1 MTRLRLSACV
11 LMCCG
16 GLASSAAAAPLR
28 TGRPPATPRIGLTLH
43 WDFINSPED
52 ADRLLA
58 FAFRQGVEILNVV
71 PPPHIWQDARSLA
84 TLDHIFD
91 RAHERGVAVVLNRI
105 DGSDFAPSP
114 AERTNWLYTNVLT
127 APGRLPS
134 GRATPAFFL
143 TTVGK
148 PDYEAWLLEET
159 AFYAEHYSD
168 RENLLAFGLGMFNE
182 PFVSQRGSLLCYDNH
197 TNSYEIGQYTPFAR
211 ETYRRYLA
219 HLVGGSLEEANRR
232 YHSRFASFSEIPLPR
247 DEHDPAFGNAALAY
261 WDFASAIN
269 AWVVAELDAC
279 RALWKSKTHRPVPF
293 MLQFSY
299 ALAEKLALGRPAF
312 AALDIFD
319 WMSRAD
325 VLGLSLYTDCGYPD
339 WGHASA
345 KATVG
350 FLGLAA
356 LLDKP
361 TYVLESGS
369 ECHGAVLRPRELAF
383 IVHTLRPLAPA
394 SVIYEFT
401 KMSYCETFSTH
412 EGKLVD
418 NAWHVNARALRAV
431 RRAWTDALKADAR
444 QPGPFV
450 FDPLA
455 RQPDAQALARRHALM
470 RLALVRPLTF
480 VTENALDSLPA
491 GSTLYLSRE
500 LLHAPLAA
508 RLGERGVR
516 LRMLDAL
523 LPDGSPVRRH

>member
-1 MTRLRLSACV
+1 MMRLRLSACV
-11 LMCCG
+11 LMCFG
-16 GLASSAAAAPLR
+16 GLACTAAAAPLR
-28 TGRPPATPRIGLTLH
+28 AGRPTLPPRIGLTLH

-52 ADRLLA
+52 ADRLLT
-58 FAFRQGVEILNVV
+58 FAFGQGVEILNVV

-91 RAHERGVAVVLNRI
+91 RTRERGVAVVLNRI
-105 DGSDFAPSP
+105 DGSDFAPNS
-114 AERTNWLYTNVLT
+114 AERANWLYTNVLT

-148 PDYEAWLLEET
+148 PAYEAWLLEET
-159 AFYAEHYSD
+159 AFYAERYSD
-168 RENLLAFGLGMFNE
+168 RENLLAFGVGMFNE
-182 PFVSQRGSLLCYDNH
+182 PFVSQRGSLLCFDKH
-197 TNSYEIGQYTPFAR
+197 TNSYEIGQYTPFAL
-211 ETYRRYLA
+211 EVYHRYLERLA
-219 HLVGGSLEEANRR
+219 GGSLDEANRR

-247 DEHDPAFGNAALAY
+247 DEHDPAFGDAALAY

-269 AWVVAELDAC
+269 AWVVAQLDTC
-279 RALWKSKTHRPVPF
+279 RALWKSRAHRAVPF
-293 MLQFSY
+293 MLQFNY
-299 ALAEKLALGRPAF
+299 AVAEKFALGRPAF

-319 WMSRAD
+319 WMSHAD
-325 VLGLSLYTDCGYPD
+325 ALGLSLYTDCGYPD

-369 ECHGAVLRPRELAF
+369 ECHGAVLQPKELSF
-383 IVHTLRPLAPA
+383 IARTLRPLAPS

-401 KMSYCETFSTH
+401 KTSYCETFATH
-412 EGKLVD
+412 AGKLVD

-431 RRAWTDALKADAR
+431 RRAWADAR
-444 QPGPFV
+444 KVDTRRPGLLV

-455 RQPDAQALARRHALM
+455 NDPDATALARRHALM

-480 VTENALDSLPA
+480 LTDAALDSLPA
-491 GSTLYLSRE
+491 GTTLYVSHEQLR
-500 LLHAPLAA
+500 ARVAA
-508 RLGERGVR
+508 RLAGRGVR
-516 LRMLDAL
+516 LRTLDAL
-523 LPDGSPVRRH
+523 RSDRPRAQQ